1 MILMRD
7 DDFSD
12 RLHRSANFSGF
23 TPLHYAA
30 LGDSLE
36 CVQLLVN
43 AGNFFELFLIKITF
57 INAQDQS
64 ILAFDPW
71 CCMVWYFSL
80 QYHPLIT

>member
-1 MILMRD
+1 MRD

-12 RLHRSANFSGF
+12 RLHCSANFSGF

-43 AGNFFELFLIKITF
+43 AGNVFELFLIKITF

-64 ILAFDPW
+64 ILSFDP
-71 CCMVWYFSL
+71 
-80 QYHPLIT
+80 

>member
-1 MILMRD
+1 MRD

-30 LGDSLE
+30 LSDSFE

-43 AGNFFELFLIKITF
+43 AGEFLIVSITY
-57 INAQDQS
+57 ILS
-64 ILAFDPW
+64 I
-71 CCMVWYFSL
+71 CIV
-80 QYHPLIT
+80 I

>member
-1 MILMRD
+1 MPIIYFFSINVLVILMRD
-7 DDFSD
+7 NDFSD

-43 AGNFFELFLIKITF
+43 AGNVFELFLIKITF

-64 ILAFDPW
+64 ILAFDP
-71 CCMVWYFSL
+71 
-80 QYHPLIT
+80 